1 MQQVHNLKYYKDYT
15 RCISELRLLFIH
27 RQYKYVYFDEVFLD
41 QIFKLTRFSGVCK
54 VPSLLLL
61 Y

>member
-15 RCISELRLLFIH
+15 RCISGLSLLLMYG
-27 RQYKYVYFDEVFLD
+27 QYVYVYFDEVTLD
-41 QIFKLTRFSGVCK
+41 RIFKIFR
-54 VPSLLLL
+54 